1 MLSRRNATVA
11 VAVTVG
17 VVWVVA
23 ITLLIAHQPDPGAPS
38 PAALRDGL
46 RTALADRDADALADL
61 LNYPGSGAS
70 DFADDYVAVLGDE
83 DVRAV
88 SVQLLPDEHA
98 PTKAIIGGVT
108 HGSRFTY
115 SLAVTSEDGRWT
127 VAFTPPIP

>member
-1 MLSRRNATVA
+1 MLSRRNATVT

-17 VVWVVA
+17 VVWVLA
-23 ITLLIAHQPDPGAPS
+23 ITLLIARQPDPGAPS
-38 PAALRDGL
+38 PSALRDDL
-46 RTALADRDADALADL
+46 RSALTARDADALTNL

-83 DVRAV
+83 DVRDIA
-88 SVQLLPDEHA
+88 VQLAPDDAA
-98 PTKAIIGGVT
+98 PTRAVVT
-108 HGSRFTY
+108 GLAHGSRFGY